1 MKSKFWTIRV
11 AIWSSGFEESDTT
24 GNFPLGV
31 DVGALSARLA
41 SLKGHPRGCHL
52 YQHGMDL
59 ERISQWL
66 GHSQL
71 ETTLIYAHAD
81 TEDKR
86 KAIEAAL
93 GDGVTGQLNNAPYT
107 VDDEEILRKLY
118 GL

>member
-1 MKSKFWTIRV
+1 ML
-11 AIWSSGFEESDTT
+11 
-24 GNFPLGV
+24 P
-31 DVGALSARLA
+31 
-41 SLKGHPRGCHL
+41 
-52 YQHGMDL
+52 
-59 ERISQWL
+59 IS
-66 GHSQL
+66 
-71 ETTLIYAHAD
+71 HAD